1 MMASA
6 CMELQQGIMG
16 DCYFVSSVAA
26 VAQMT
31 PEIIKKMIVD
41 NKDGTYTV
49 TFPGNKD
56 EPITISAPTET
67 ERGMYNG
74 SSEYGIWGSV
84 IEKSTE
90 LTRQKDITRRTPLN
104 WTGGLTMPK
113 APMAEVCL

>member
-1 MMASA
+1 MASV
-6 CMELQQGIMG
+6 CMEFSKGLWVIAIS
-16 DCYFVSSVAA
+16 YLLLAA

-67 ERGMYNG
+67 ERG
-74 SSEYGIWGSV
+74 SLQRLQRV
-84 IEKSTE
+84 RH
-90 LTRQKDITRRTPLN
+90 L
-104 WTGGLTMPK
+104 GLRY
-113 APMAEVCL
+113 